1 MSKIHVLY
9 VGNDDWTTKY
19 SIPDNIEFEVYESDE
34 SEPSTN
40 RPARKLM
47 DLVILD
53 RDITLSEEKKFT
65 KFTRGYCLFAT
76 ENVQMLNS
84 ATSRYFKA
92 RMGQYLYTGDVQYFL
107 AHEVRNYYPNPYG
120 EKFNPAKLAVSD
132 SFTGRVAC
140 DGNYNLVLDGEFGE
154 DFSQIAYW
162 RYNIPVFEG
171 QCIDMYLEYEK
182 TGDVE
187 IKLRLFQFYYGS
199 IGDIKQVWEFD
210 EEQLQD
216 VFRIDNES
224 DQGPVFVSILARGT
238 GSLNIISLHD
248 RHSRRGHGF
257 FLPGGERLV
266 SSKGEEVFVYFEK
279 GDM

>member
-9 VGNDDWTTKY
+9 VGDDDWTTKY
-19 SIPDNIEFEVYESDE
+19 GIPDNIEFEVYESDE
-34 SEPSTN
+34 SELTAN

-53 RDITLSEEKKFT
+53 RDITLSEEKAFT

-199 IGDIKQVWEFD
+199 IGDIKQVWE
-210 EEQLQD
+210 L
-216 VFRIDNES
+216 
-224 DQGPVFVSILARGT
+224 
-238 GSLNIISLHD
+238 SLIHI
-248 RHSRRGHGF
+248 
-257 FLPGGERLV
+257 
-266 SSKGEEVFVYFEK
+266 
-279 GDM
+279 

>member
-9 VGNDDWTTKY
+9 VGDDDWTTKY

-34 SEPSTN
+34 SEPTAN

-76 ENVQMLNS
+76 ENVKMLNS

-120 EKFNPAKLAVSD
+120 EKFNPAKLAISD
-132 SFTGRVAC
+132 SLQVGYHVKETITCF
-140 DGNYNLVLDGEFGE
+140 
-154 DFSQIAYW
+154 W
-162 RYNIPVFEG
+162 RES
-171 QCIDMYLEYEK
+171 LERIFRRLH
-182 TGDVE
+182 TGDT
-187 IKLRLFQFYYGS
+187 ISRFLRDSVL
-199 IGDIKQVWEFD
+199 IC
-210 EEQLQD
+210 
-216 VFRIDNES
+216 
-224 DQGPVFVSILARGT
+224 ILNMRK
-238 GSLNIISLHD
+238 
-248 RHSRRGHGF
+248 
-257 FLPGGERLV
+257 PG
-266 SSKGEEVFVYFEK
+266 
-279 GDM
+279 M

>member
-9 VGNDDWTTKY
+9 VGDDDWATKY

-34 SEPSTN
+34 SETSAN

-107 AHEVRNYYPNPYG
+107 AHDGIERN
-120 EKFNPAKLAVSD
+120 
-132 SFTGRVAC
+132 
-140 DGNYNLVLDGEFGE
+140 
-154 DFSQIAYW
+154 I
-162 RYNIPVFEG
+162 
-171 QCIDMYLEYEK
+171 
-182 TGDVE
+182 
-187 IKLRLFQFYYGS
+187 
-199 IGDIKQVWEFD
+199 
-210 EEQLQD
+210 
-216 VFRIDNES
+216 
-224 DQGPVFVSILARGT
+224 
-238 GSLNIISLHD
+238 
-248 RHSRRGHGF
+248 
-257 FLPGGERLV
+257 
-266 SSKGEEVFVYFEK
+266 
-279 GDM
+279 

>member
-19 SIPDNIEFEVYESDE
+19 RIPDNIEFEVYESDE

-107 AHEVRNYYPNPYG
+107 AHEVRSLIRPSLLSVILLQEGYHVK
-120 EKFNPAKLAVSD
+120 ETITCFWRES
-132 SFTGRVAC
+132 
-140 DGNYNLVLDGEFGE
+140 LVRIFHRLH
-154 DFSQIAYW
+154 
-162 RYNIPVFEG
+162 
-171 QCIDMYLEYEK
+171 
-182 TGDVE
+182 TGDT
-187 IKLRLFQFYYGS
+187 ISLFLRDSVLICILS
-199 IGDIKQVWEFD
+199 MRKQV
-210 EEQLQD
+210 
-216 VFRIDNES
+216 
-224 DQGPVFVSILARGT
+224 
-238 GSLNIISLHD
+238 
-248 RHSRRGHGF
+248 
-257 FLPGGERLV
+257 
-266 SSKGEEVFVYFEK
+266 
-279 GDM
+279 M

>member
-120 EKFNPAKLAVSD
+120 EKFNPAKLAISD
-132 SFTGRVAC
+132 SFTGRVSC
-140 DGNYNLVLDGEFGE
+140 EGNYNLLLEGEFGE
-154 DFSQIAYW
+154 DFFTDLHTGDTISLF
-162 RYNIPVFEG
+162 FEG

-187 IKLRLFQFYYGS
+187 IKLDYFSFYYGS
-199 IGDIKQVWEFD
+199 IGDIKQVWE
-210 EEQLQD
+210 L
-216 VFRIDNES
+216 
-224 DQGPVFVSILARGT
+224 
-238 GSLNIISLHD
+238 
-248 RHSRRGHGF
+248 
-257 FLPGGERLV
+257 
-266 SSKGEEVFVYFEK
+266 
-279 GDM
+279 